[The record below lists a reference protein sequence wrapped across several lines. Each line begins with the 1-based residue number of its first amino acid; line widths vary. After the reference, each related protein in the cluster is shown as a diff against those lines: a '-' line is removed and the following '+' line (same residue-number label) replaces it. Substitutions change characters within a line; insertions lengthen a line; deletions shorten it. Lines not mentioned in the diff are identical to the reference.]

1 MLKMNR
7 RCRLAGVD
15 LIFDLCFM
23 YRLQTGTTPGI
34 LVIINFLTGQF
45 ISFRVFSSLNQM
57 YILENKFQDFNFLP
71 SIDDV
76 CGNSGQIVWR
86 DGDIW
91 CDLLW
96 EWGEWEQSDINCCC
110 YWPPQTHGVS
120 SPSSQFPVFNV
131 GRTQSG
137 CAEKVLQLLI
147 IRIPSQGLA
156 QHHRSLPGP
165 VGFWFSI
172 WHLAWIQPGPTLGEC
187 WEWEQTI
194 PTSPTT
200 PIFLDNKR
208 QLGPHLQL

>member
-1 MLKMNR
+1 
-7 RCRLAGVD
+7 
-15 LIFDLCFM
+15 M

-57 YILENKFQDFNFLP
+57 YILENKFQDFNVHP
-71 SIDDV
+71 SLW
-76 CGNSGQIVWR
+76 CLLKFWTNC
-86 DGDIW
+86 DIW

-96 EWGEWEQSDINCCC
+96 ASEWEQSDINCCC

-120 SPSSQFPVFNV
+120 SPSQQFPVFNV
-131 GRTQSG
+131 SRGPGPG
-137 CAEKVLQLLI
+137 CPEKVLQLLI

-172 WHLAWIQPGPTLGEC
+172 WHLAWIQQGPTLGEC